1 VPYDSYSIHVDSE
14 IKLLRN
20 IKKFNRLPHVFL
32 FKTGI
37 AVEYVS
43 FGLLRKVI
51 IRSSDRREVLQICRH
66 VEKIKAGF
74 MPERTDRKDEKFCK
88 ECNFA
93 EQCTS
98 EPSLMS
104 KFF

>member
-37 AVEYVS
+37 AGVPMAFPTYVCIS
-43 FGLLRKVI
+43 QELFHI
-51 IRSSDRREVLQICRH
+51 
-66 VEKIKAGF
+66 
-74 MPERTDRKDEKFCK
+74 P
-88 ECNFA
+88 
-93 EQCTS
+93 
-98 EPSLMS
+98 
-104 KFF
+104 